1 MRKCYHAIVYVAD
14 KGRHIITMLL
24 LQWKEYLPDI
34 YKYVYYIMM
43 IVLLIK
49 KQKNIESDMY
59 LPELVE
65 TLCSFKWSI
74 SDFDKFDRKV
84 T

>member
-1 MRKCYHAIVYVAD
+1 MCSGRVNSSCSSSDTCRVTVKRHEQMRKCYHAIVYVAD

-49 KQKNIESDMY
+49 KQRI
-59 LPELVE
+59 L
-65 TLCSFKWSI
+65 
-74 SDFDKFDRKV
+74 KV
-84 T
+84 ICIC

>member
-1 MRKCYHAIVYVAD
+1 
-14 KGRHIITMLL
+14 MLL
-24 LQWKEYLPDI
+24 LQGKEYLPDI

-65 TLCSFKWSI
+65 TVCSFK
-74 SDFDKFDRKV
+74 
-84 T
+84 